1 MARFE
6 AVSGA
11 AFGPGL
17 LTPSEV
23 LDDLPATAV
32 GVLGMSIGE
41 IDDATT
47 AYVLAIRPA
56 FNLVREGISQLAG
69 LMVLATV
76 GARNEAAH
84 DILERICHE
93 QAEARDIIR
102 RQAVPNRA
110 LHHHRHLAQAGKG
123 LDRSLKAAAMGIN
136 RADPASGET
145 IMKPLRAA
153 YQHLQWATGALPG
166 FEVVA
171 LSQGCCSAHAS
182 WAREA
187 K

>member
-17 LTPSEV
+17 LMPSEV
-23 LDDLPATAV
+23 LDELPATAV

-56 FNLVREGISQLAG
+56 FNLVREGVSQLAG
-69 LMVLATV
+69 LMVLAMV

-93 QAEARDIIR
+93 QAEAQDIIR

-110 LHHHRHLAQAGKG
+110 AHHHRHLAQ
-123 LDRSLKAAAMGIN
+123 
-136 RADPASGET
+136 ADPASGET

-171 LSQGCCSAHAS
+171 LSQGCCSAHAG
-182 WAREA
+182 WARAA

>member
-1 MARFE
+1 MPKFE

-11 AFGPGL
+11 AFGSGFP
-17 LTPSEV
+17 TPSEV
-23 LDDLPATAV
+23 SDDLPATAV
-32 GVLGMSIGE
+32 GVLGMSLGE

-69 LMVLATV
+69 LMVLAMV

-93 QAEARDIIR
+93 QAEAQDIIR
-102 RQAVPNRA
+102 RQTVSNRA
-110 LHHHRHLAQAGKG
+110 VHHHRHLAQAGTG
-123 LDRSLKAAAMGIN
+123 LDRSLKAAAKGID
-136 RADPASGET
+136 RADPET

-182 WAREA
+182 RAREA

>member
-6 AVSGA
+6 AVSEVV
-11 AFGPGL
+11 FGPGL
-17 LTPSEV
+17 ATPSDV

-32 GVLGMSIGE
+32 GMLGMSIAE

-47 AYVLAIRPA
+47 AYVLAMRPA

-69 LMVLATV
+69 LMVLAMV

-93 QAEARDIIR
+93 QAEAQDIIR
-102 RQAVPNRA
+102 RQAVPKNRA
-110 LHHHRHLAQAGKG
+110 VHHHRHLAQAGKG

-145 IMKPLRAA
+145 IMTPLRAA

-171 LSQGCCSAHAS
+171 LAQGCCSAHAS
-182 WAREA
+182 GAR
-187 K
+187 